1 MSVLRALLHGIDQMV
16 WTVVQA
22 IGPLFVL
29 LIISQ
34 LWVLRLNR
42 RELGRLIRG
51 FVLAAVGLLLFLQGV
66 EVAFIPV
73 GEELGRSIATKWSPW
88 WLVLI
93 GFGLGFLTTFAEP
106 AVQLLSDE
114 VFQTSGGT
122 IPKSLILW
130 SLAVGVGLSVA
141 LAIGRTILGIPLWMI
156 LVPGHLLAL
165 ALVRYAHPDFV
176 GIAFDSGGA
185 ATGPM
190 TTSFIVALGLGVAA
204 FFPDR
209 APLLYGFGLIAFV
222 LLAPVLS
229 VLVVGALYARKRR
242 AIDAEPESRQRQP
255 GV

>member
-1 MSVLRALLHGIDQMV
+1 MSVLQALFHDFDRMI
-16 WTVVQA
+16 WNVVAA

-29 LIISQ
+29 LIVSQ
-34 LWVLRLNR
+34 LWILRLSP
-42 RELGRLIRG
+42 RELGTLIRG
-51 FVLAAVGLLLFLQGV
+51 FVLAAAGLLLFLQGV

-73 GEELGRSIATKWSPW
+73 GEELGREISAKWSPW

-106 AVQLLSDE
+106 AVQLLGDQ
-114 VFQTSGGT
+114 VYHTSGGA
-122 IPKSLILW
+122 IRRGLILW
-130 SLAVGVGLSVA
+130 SLATGVGLSVA
-141 LAIGRTILGIPLWMI
+141 LAIGRTILGIPLWML

-165 ALVRYAHPDFV
+165 VLIRYTDPDFV

-204 FFPDR
+204 FLPDR
-209 APLLYGFGLIAFV
+209 APLLFGFGLVAFV

-229 VLVVGALYARKRR
+229 VLAVGALYAARKRR
-242 AIDAEPESRQRQP
+242 AMDAEPKSRQP

>member
-1 MSVLRALLHGIDQMV
+1 MGVLQALVRDIDQV
-16 WTVVQA
+16 IWTVIAA

-34 LWVLRLNR
+34 LWILRLNP
-42 RELGRLIRG
+42 RELGTLLRG
-51 FVLAAVGLLLFLQGV
+51 FGLAAVGLLLFLQGV

-73 GEELGRSIATKWSPW
+73 GEELGRSIAAKWSPW

-93 GFGLGFLTTFAEP
+93 GFALGFLTTFAEP
-106 AVQLLSDE
+106 AVQLLADQ
-114 VFQTSGGT
+114 VYDTSGGA
-122 IPKSLILW
+122 IPRGLILW
-130 SLAVGVGLSVA
+130 ALAIGVGLSVA
-141 LAIGRTILGIPLWMI
+141 LAISRTILGIPLWMF

-165 ALVRYAHPDFV
+165 ALIRYSHPDFV

-204 FFPDR
+204 YFPDR
-209 APLLYGFGLIAFV
+209 EPLLYGFGLIAFV
-222 LLAPVLS
+222 LLAPILS
-229 VLVVGALYARKRR
+229 VLVVGGLYARKRR
-242 AIDAEPESRQRQP
+242 AMDAKPKSEQP